1 MAYSGP
7 YRVKNRSKYWGK
19 VDSVTYRSLWERD
32 CFKWCDDN
40 ADVIKWCSEEIVVPY
55 YWDIDK
61 KWHRYFTDLYIEF
74 KNGTKLLVE
83 IKPKKETTKPDFPG
97 KRTRKYMNESFT
109 YVKNMNKWEA
119 AEEVARDNGWKFE
132 IWTED
137 TLTGMG
143 IMKKKLKPLRPMK
156 KMKKPK
162 KKS

>member
-1 MAYSGP
+1 
-7 YRVKNRSKYWGK
+7 
-19 VDSVTYRSLWERD
+19 
-32 CFKWCDDN
+32 
-40 ADVIKWCSEEIVVPY
+40 
-55 YWDIDK
+55 
-61 KWHRYFTDLYIEF
+61 
-74 KNGTKLLVE
+74 
-83 IKPKKETTKPDFPG
+83 
-97 KRTRKYMNESFT
+97 
-109 YVKNMNKWEA
+109 MNKWEA